1 MYSGLI
7 YFGFWRLEKRGGY
20 EIEDMHAGLGGCPSC
35 ALLRQRTIY
44 PASVTALPNQVLR
57 VAAAC
62 SSTGQRGKMW
72 HGANNNGHSR
82 WDRRES
88 FWNKWERRSQQH
100 FWQEVALEED
110 KRSEAWRSPI
120 KSKVGPCPPALAVT
134 CPRLPRPLCYGPRH
148 CHVWRGGFLRRPLPQ

>member
-1 MYSGLI
+1 MQ
-7 YFGFWRLEKRGGY
+7 
-20 EIEDMHAGLGGCPSC
+20 AGLGGCPSC

-44 PASVTALPNQVLR
+44 PASVTALPNPVLR

-120 KSKVGPCPPALAVT
+120 KSKVGPCRPCTRCHLPSPAPPVVLW
-134 CPRLPRPLCYGPRH
+134 PPPLPRMARWVPTPSTSAVIVGAVAGVC
-148 CHVWRGGFLRRPLPQ
+148 RRQDGSAEHNLA